1 MKYGVVIF
9 PGSNCDRDAVYVL
22 DAIMH
27 QEVVPLWHGS
37 KQLQSVDA
45 VILPGGF
52 SFGDYLR
59 SGALAR
65 FSPIMESIASFAQS
79 GGPVLGICNGF
90 QVLCESGLLPGA
102 LRRNRAQR
110 FICRDTYLM
119 PEVKPNWPT
128 SSLERGQ
135 VLRIPIAHAEGAYYV
150 DDDTLAGMRRNG
162 QLLFRY
168 CGPDGRIHEETNPNG
183 SVNNIG
189 GICDTT
195 GRIVGMMPHP
205 ERASDAAQGN
215 VDGLQILRSIHKFWF
230 GE

>member
-79 GGPVLGICNGF
+79 GGRVLGIC
-90 QVLCESGLLPGA
+90 PG
-102 LRRNRAQR
+102 R
-110 FICRDTYLM
+110 C
-119 PEVKPNWPT
+119 
-128 SSLERGQ
+128 
-135 VLRIPIAHAEGAYYV
+135 
-150 DDDTLAGMRRNG
+150 
-162 QLLFRY
+162 
-168 CGPDGRIHEETNPNG
+168 
-183 SVNNIG
+183 G
-189 GICDTT
+189 GI
-195 GRIVGMMPHP
+195 GRSG
-205 ERASDAAQGN
+205 SSAATPT
-215 VDGLQILRSIHKFWF
+215 
-230 GE
+230 